1 MSNFFDSDVVK
12 KELQSMQDLYMEI
25 NKMGLM
31 LSVED
36 KKEQLQKMMRLID
49 LQQTMFMRVTLS
61 DDPQAKQ
68 LVSQVKNAAS
78 MVGMSPNDINPQFY
92 DGLRDNVQKMID
104 QLPT

>member
-1 MSNFFDSDVVK
+1 MSNFFDSDVVR
-12 KELQSMQDLYMEI
+12 KELQNMQDLYMEI

-31 LSVED
+31 LNVVE
-36 KKEQLQKMMRLID
+36 KKEQLQKMLRLID

-68 LVSQVKNAAS
+68 LVSQVKDAAS

>member
-1 MSNFFDSDVVK
+1 MNNFFDSDVVK